1 MGRSVSICFRFS
13 GHGPLRGL
21 FYVSLIVLIMTV
33 AHRPALAEPPRLWD
47 PGYRAVIPDLSGIQ
61 RLRFLTSLDFPPFN
75 FADATRRPT
84 GFNVDLARAIC
95 AHLALTDRCEI
106 EALPWE
112 ELEPALEAGN
122 GDVILAGTAPSKE
135 KRARFGLS
143 EPYFRFPA
151 RFVARRD
158 AQWGSSRFDEAL
170 RGKRVGVVANSAHA
184 AMLAS
189 HFPQALA
196 VDRADVADVYR
207 GIKDG
212 DLDFL
217 FGDGVTLSFWLASP
231 AAADCCA
238 FVSGPYM
245 STAFVGR
252 GMVAVTRRAD
262 TVLLDAVNGAL
273 KALEDNGTYAEIY
286 ARYFPI
292 DPYGP

>member
-1 MGRSVSICFRFS
+1 MVAV
-13 GHGPLRGL
+13 GL
-21 FYVSLIVLIMTV
+21 AAST
-33 AHRPALAEPPRLWD
+33 ASAEPPRLWD
-47 PGYRAVIPDLSGIQ
+47 PGYRAVVPDMSGTQ

-95 AHLALTDRCEI
+95 AQLSLTERCEI

-112 ELEPALEAGN
+112 ELEPALLQSN
-122 GDVILAGTAPSKE
+122 GDVILAGTAPSRE

-158 AQWGSSRFDEAL
+158 DASTPRSRFDEAL
-170 RGKRVGVVANSAHA
+170 SGKRVGVVANSAHA

-196 VDRADVADVYR
+196 VDRADITDVYR
-207 GIKDG
+207 GLRDG
-212 DLDFL
+212 DLDFI

-231 AAADCCA
+231 ASGACCA

-245 STAFVGR
+245 STAHVGK

-262 TVLLDAVNGAL
+262 MALLDAINGAL
-273 KALEDNGTYAEIY
+273 KALEDDGTYAQIY